1 MTTVSG
7 ENPLICIVI
16 YATILGPYFLY
27 KFPKYVP
34 HPDFK
39 MNSSISFLKKE
50 RNVSYCPIDINI
62 VDRNFLNV

>member
-1 MTTVSG
+1 M
-7 ENPLICIVI
+7 
-16 YATILGPYFLY
+16 
-27 KFPKYVP
+27 P

-62 VDRNFLNV
+62 VDRNFLNVWMSDGSIVEKNLELSNWTY